1 MIRTIR
7 ELIDALEEQA
17 ELVGDDAEVRIAHQ
31 PNWPLELTIA
41 RVVSSEDMARA
52 YDPDDPDCED
62 QDEPGSEDDE
72 AEPVVWLT
80 EGQQLG
86 YASKRLWQEF

>member
-17 ELVGDDAEVRIAHQ
+17 ELVGDDAEVRFAHQ
-31 PNWPLELTIA
+31 PNWPLETTIA
-41 RVVSSEDMARA
+41 RVVSSDDLLRAADNDGEEDSHVPA
-52 YDPDDPDCED
+52 DVED
-62 QDEPGSEDDE
+62 STSI
-72 AEPVVWLT
+72 VWLT
-80 EGQQLG
+80 EGEQLG